1 MMIMPLTIR
10 PLEIMA
16 LVLVSGCTT
25 LGPTPMVSGQ
35 SMALNPRTHVEVQAA
50 AVPGFFL
57 SSAATDPEGTP
68 TQQVAGL
75 FEPGD
80 WLPLKG
86 LSAGGRWV
94 GGGDESGHFE
104 PMIRY
109 RTEIDEQQRVAV
121 GLVGWG
127 AMHEGSS
134 AQASY
139 EARRVALEVGAD
151 VRLTPKSRWV
161 ELHGMAALA
170 GTWLDASGSYC
181 ANAEGKGIQ
190 CDFAGPPKAH
200 AETSSVYPAGSAGL
214 ALDLG
219 SRFESVFHGGR
230 LFAMVGGGWMPKVRD
245 GEPADRAVFH
255 SLGGGLSLALG
266 AP

>member
-1 MMIMPLTIR
+1 
-10 PLEIMA
+10 
-16 LVLVSGCTT
+16 
-25 LGPTPMVSGQ
+25 
-35 SMALNPRTHVEVQAA
+35 
-50 AVPGFFL
+50 
-57 SSAATDPEGTP
+57 
-68 TQQVAGL
+68 
-75 FEPGD
+75 
-80 WLPLKG
+80 
-86 LSAGGRWV
+86 
-94 GGGDESGHFE
+94 
-104 PMIRY
+104 
-109 RTEIDEQQRVAV
+109 
-121 GLVGWG
+121 
-127 AMHEGSS
+127 
-134 AQASY
+134 
-139 EARRVALEVGAD
+139 LEVGAD

-190 CDFAGPPKAH
+190 CDIAGPPKAH